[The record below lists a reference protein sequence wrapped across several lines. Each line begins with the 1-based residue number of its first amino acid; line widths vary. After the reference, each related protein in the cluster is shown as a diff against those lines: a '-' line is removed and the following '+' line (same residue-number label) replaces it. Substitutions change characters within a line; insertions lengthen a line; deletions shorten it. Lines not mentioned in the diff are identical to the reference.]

1 MDLVDEAGVA
11 EPDLP
16 FEDVACDPLG
26 KAVRVRSLDLP
37 QRLAIESR
45 LNALRKARP
54 DDGDAAAYPIIP
66 EVLAVCVVGKAG
78 APVYSVQRWRV
89 FGAKHHALTLELFN
103 TAWRLSG
110 MSDEATKK
118 N

>member
-1 MDLVDEAGVA
+1 MELVDEAGVP
-11 EPDLP
+11 EPDHP
-16 FEDVACDPLG
+16 FEDVACEPLG
-26 KAVRVRSLDLP
+26 KAVRVRALDLP
-37 QRLAIESR
+37 QRLGVESR

-66 EVLAVCVVGKAG
+66 EVLAICVVGKAG
-78 APVYSVQRWRV
+78 NAVYTAHRWRL
-89 FGAKHHALTLELFN
+89 FGVKHHAIALELFN

-110 MSDEATKK
+110 MSDDQTKK